1 MVDQPTDLPLALGG
15 LLDDVEVPAR
25 VEHVVIFTTPHG
37 GTAEYPADSETLAK
51 VMAFAL
57 YRDAHAAGIADAE
70 VTAVR
75 RTWVLADE
83 EEILTTRPGEPT

>member
-1 MVDQPTDLPLALGG
+1 MTEPIPDLEAVIDGLASDVD
-15 LLDDVEVPAR
+15 AR

-37 GTAEYPADSETLAK
+37 GTVEYPVDSETLAK

-57 YRDAHAAGIADAE
+57 DRDAHAAGIVDAA
-70 VTAVR
+70 VSAVR

-83 EEILTTRPGEPT
+83 EEILTT